1 MKIIPLLSS
10 KRTFIFLGG
19 LALLVAVVF
28 VAFRIGPLAPVKIT
42 AVQVQNKSLN
52 PTIFGI
58 GGVEAQQSWLLGPLA
73 AGRVLRIHVQVGQYV
88 KAGQLLAEMDP
99 LDLDERYASQEAA
112 LSKAMSSLTSA
123 QAQLE
128 DAQTRRAVANTNWVR
143 QVELARQNF
152 ISQGALEV
160 REQELLS
167 ANALVKVGQANVA
180 SASQDIKKIQAD
192 KKAALVQR
200 QSMRLIAPA
209 NAVVTS
215 RDAEAGS
222 TVVAGQAVVRLSQ
235 PTSFWIKMRVD
246 QGRSFGLAVGLPAVI
261 VLRSNPLQNLAG
273 KVERVE
279 WQSDSVTEEKIAQ
292 VSFDRLPVN
301 LSMGEMAEITLI
313 LPSTPLALVLPQASV
328 QQYMGRTGVWKLTP
342 HQLEFVDVK
351 LGAFNTDGWVQVLEG
366 LKQGDEVVVYSE
378 KPLSSQTRFKVV
390 DALMTKPQT

>member
-1 MKIIPLLSS
+1 
-10 KRTFIFLGG
+10 
-19 LALLVAVVF
+19 
-28 VAFRIGPLAPVKIT
+28 
-42 AVQVQNKSLN
+42 
-52 PTIFGI
+52 
-58 GGVEAQQSWLLGPLA
+58 
-73 AGRVLRIHVQVGQYV
+73 
-88 KAGQLLAEMDP
+88 MDP
-99 LDLDERYASQEAA
+99 LDLDERHASQEAA

-128 DAQTRRAVANTNWVR
+128 DAQTRRAVANTNWIR
-143 QVELARQNF
+143 QTELARQNF

-167 ANALVKVGQANVA
+167 ANALVKVGQANVT

-192 KKAALVQR
+192 KQAALVQR

-292 VSFDRLPVN
+292 VTESDCHSTRNQIQSLKRKSPKCRL
-301 LSMGEMAEITLI
+301 IDCQLI
-313 LPSTPLALVLPQASV
+313 YRWERWPKSL
-328 QQYMGRTGVWKLTP
+328 
-342 HQLEFVDVK
+342 
-351 LGAFNTDGWVQVLEG
+351 
-366 LKQGDEVVVYSE
+366 
-378 KPLSSQTRFKVV
+378 
-390 DALMTKPQT
+390 